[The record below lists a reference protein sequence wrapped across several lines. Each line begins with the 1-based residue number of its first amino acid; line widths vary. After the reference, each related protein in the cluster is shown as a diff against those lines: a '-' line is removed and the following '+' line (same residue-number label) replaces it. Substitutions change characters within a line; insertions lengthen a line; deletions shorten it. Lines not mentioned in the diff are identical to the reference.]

1 MPVRACAATPGRSV
15 LTIGR
20 GLVTE
25 FCGCRCHYGSAVLR
39 IEYDESSASRAP
51 SKSDG
56 VYPRRPNEHL
66 EEWETERTG
75 MASDKIKTVTDGN
88 FDDTIKEGLVLVD
101 FWAPWCGPCRM
112 LAPAVDALA
121 EDFNGRATVAK
132 MDVDENPNVPTRFAI
147 RGIPTLLLFKGGEV
161 AETVIGVRSKE
172 DLAKMI
178 ERHL

>member
-1 MPVRACAATPGRSV
+1 
-15 LTIGR
+15 
-20 GLVTE
+20 
-25 FCGCRCHYGSAVLR
+25 
-39 IEYDESSASRAP
+39 
-51 SKSDG
+51 
-56 VYPRRPNEHL
+56 
-66 EEWETERTG
+66 

-132 MDVDENPNVPTRFAI
+132 MDVDENPNVPSRFAI
-147 RGIPTLLLFKGGEV
+147 MGIPTLLLFKGGEV
-161 AETVIGVRSKE
+161 AEKVVGVKSKE

>member
-1 MPVRACAATPGRSV
+1 
-15 LTIGR
+15 
-20 GLVTE
+20 
-25 FCGCRCHYGSAVLR
+25 
-39 IEYDESSASRAP
+39 
-51 SKSDG
+51 
-56 VYPRRPNEHL
+56 
-66 EEWETERTG
+66 

-88 FDDTIKEGLVLVD
+88 FDETIKEGLVLVD

-132 MDVDENPNVPTRFAI
+132 MDVDENPNVPSRFAI

-161 AETVIGVRSKE
+161 AETVVGLRSKE